1 MKTTS
6 KQIRY
11 VWWWFTMGLQVGLQ
25 AFSRGE
31 YFATN
36 KTMLRLI
43 IMNSLNMKFQSMSWP
58 EFFTAFWA
66 KIWLIHVILFYMI
79 CQICLILSTIFT
91 HCALPLHSHH
101 TLHPHWHALD
111 QSLEIC
117 EEESALLNLST
128 YIDVKNSEV
137 CRM

>member
-43 IMNSLNMKFQSMSWP
+43 IMNSLNMKFQSMS
-58 EFFTAFWA
+58 
-66 KIWLIHVILFYMI
+66 
-79 CQICLILSTIFT
+79 
-91 HCALPLHSHH
+91 
-101 TLHPHWHALD
+101 
-111 QSLEIC
+111 
-117 EEESALLNLST
+117 
-128 YIDVKNSEV
+128 
-137 CRM
+137 